1 MSSIKIKKGVHERI
15 MTGNLTSRIYRYV
28 IQEIKDNGN
37 DLDTYEKQAIKTQIS
52 NGLDDIDLNSGYSA
66 GKPMHAVMSIHL
78 GIYITKKSTI
88 ENIGD
93 EIVSMLQSSSYSDYL
108 LFDYSYNTTT
118 KDLTIRGQ
126 PTHMGSQ
133 ADLVQIIKALHSR
146 VSRLESSISNSNPT
160 K

>member
-1 MSSIKIKKGVHERI
+1 
-15 MTGNLTSRIYRYV
+15 MTGNLTSRIYGYV
-28 IQEIKDNGN
+28 IQEIQDNGK

-52 NGLDDIDLNSGYSA
+52 NGIDNIDINSGYSA
-66 GKPMHAVMSIHL
+66 GGPMDAVMSIHL
-78 GIYITKKSTI
+78 GIYITRRGTI

-118 KDLTIRGQ
+118 KYLTIHGH